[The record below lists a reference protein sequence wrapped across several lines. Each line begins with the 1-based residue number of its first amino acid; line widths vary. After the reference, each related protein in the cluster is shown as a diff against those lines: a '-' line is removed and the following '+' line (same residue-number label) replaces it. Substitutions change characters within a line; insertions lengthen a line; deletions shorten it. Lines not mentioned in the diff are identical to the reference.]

1 VSPRGIRNKERK
13 LEVVNMLKV
22 CRYWCDENVEENVS
36 VGRLPK
42 AT

>member
-1 VSPRGIRNKERK
+1 VLPRGTRNEGRK
-13 LEVVNMLKV
+13 LEVMNTSKA

-36 VGRLPK
+36 VRRLPK